1 MSEPSNN
8 NLSDATPAVRLIRS
22 KVASA
27 YENEPNVQDEINEV
41 SASPNH
47 KSKHQQFMYDL
58 SHSGRSLAEIQT
70 EWHNYYVRLPD
81 NEKHEVWQEFYA
93 QHKQES
99 NHDPQNNPKHQPHQA
114 HHESANSSV
123 HNVRDSI
130 LKKTRAKKK
139 LSKRQ
144 NLKSILFGLS
154 IGTITIVILLFSFFN
169 ERFIAPFITPSRTV
183 SSTPIIIDPSST
195 GVTAEPKLIIP
206 KINLE
211 VPVVYDV
218 QSIDEKAIQ
227 AGLENGVVH
236 YSTTP
241 VPGQQGNV
249 AIVGHSSNNLLNK
262 GRYKFAFV
270 LLKNLEVGDTFYL
283 NYQSKR
289 YVYKVYDKKIVKPT
303 DVGVLSTQEKASTA
317 TLITCDPPG
326 TAVNRLVVVA
336 EQITPDPSKNSPS
349 SVNASAP
356 APNTVP
362 GNAPTL
368 WSRIYDFFVR

>member
-1 MSEPSNN
+1 MSEPLNSHIPEE
-8 NLSDATPAVRLIRS
+8 TPAMRLVRS

-27 YENEPNVQDEINEV
+27 YENEPNVQEEIKEAE
-41 SASPNH
+41 ASKTP
-47 KSKHQQFMYDL
+47 KSKHQQFMYAL
-58 SHSGRSLAEIQT
+58 SHSGKSLAEIQT
-70 EWHNYYVRLPD
+70 AWHNYYVHLPD

-93 QHKQES
+93 QHKQGS
-99 NHDPQNNPKHQPHQA
+99 NHTVQHNSKHQSHQV
-114 HHESANSSV
+114 HHETTPATM
-123 HNVRDSI
+123 HDIKASI
-130 LKKTRAKKK
+130 LKKTPAKKQ
-139 LSKRQ
+139 LTRRQ

-154 IGTITIVILLFSFFN
+154 VGTITMVILLFSFFN

-218 QSIDEKAIQ
+218 QSIEEKAIQ
-227 AGLENGVVH
+227 TGLENGVVH

-303 DVGVLSTQEKASTA
+303 EIGVLSTQERASTA

-326 TAVNRLVVVA
+326 TAANRLVVVA

-349 SVNASAP
+349 SVNATAA

>member
-1 MSEPSNN
+1 MSEPPNSHIPEE
-8 NLSDATPAVRLIRS
+8 TPAMRLVRS

-27 YENEPNVQDEINEV
+27 YENEPNAQEEIKEV
-41 SASPNH
+41 GASNTH
-47 KSKHQQFMYDL
+47 KSKHQQFMFDL
-58 SHSGRSLAEIQT
+58 SHSGKSLAEIQT
-70 EWHNYYVRLPD
+70 EWHNYYVHLPD

-93 QHKQES
+93 QHKQGSSHTPQHES
-99 NHDPQNNPKHQPHQA
+99 KHQPHQS
-114 HHESANSSV
+114 HHQTTPATLEDVKASL
-123 HNVRDSI
+123 
-130 LKKTRAKKK
+130 LKKTPTKKR
-139 LSKRQ
+139 LTHRQ
-144 NLKSILFGLS
+144 NLKSIIFGLS
-154 IGTITIVILLFSFFN
+154 VGAITMFILLFSFFN

-218 QSIDEKAIQ
+218 QSLEEKAIQ

-303 DVGVLSTQEKASTA
+303 EIGVLSTQEKPSTA

-336 EQITPDPSKNSPS
+336 EQITPDPSKNSPN
-349 SVNASAP
+349 SVNASSP